1 MRRKLLITVVL
12 SVVLIGLIGGMALA
26 KGTNSVALPKNPVNT
41 VNQTKDIRQNNYGYE
56 NMIEIMK
63 ENGLTDMANL
73 MEKGDFKGMDKLMEN
88 LSDADYQKMIK
99 IMRDN
104 GYGNMAAMMESIGKN
119 GMIEMHKAMEGM
131 HSWNSGM
138 MGGF

>member
-1 MRRKLLITVVL
+1 MKSKLLMTAVL
-12 SVVLIGLIGGMALA
+12 SVVLIGLIGEMALA
-26 KGTNSVALPKNPVNT
+26 KGTNSTTFPKNPVKI
-41 VNQTKDIRQNNYGYE
+41 VNQTKDVKQNDYGYE

-73 MEKGDFKGMDKLMEN
+73 MEKRDFNGMDKLMEN
-88 LSDADYQKMIK
+88 LSDSDYQKMIK

-104 GYGNMAAMMESIGKN
+104 GYGNMAAVMESIGKN
-119 GMIEMHKAMEGM
+119 GMIEMYKAMEGM
-131 HSWNSGM
+131 HGFNSYM

>member
-1 MRRKLLITVVL
+1 MKRKLLITVVL
-12 SVVLIGLIGGMALA
+12 SVVLIGLIGRMALA
-26 KGTNSVALPKNPVNT
+26 KGTNSETLPKNLVKT
-41 VNQTKDIRQNNYGYE
+41 VNQAIDIKQSDYGYE

-73 MEKGDFKGMDKLMEN
+73 MEKGDFKDMDKLIEN
-88 LSDADYQKMIK
+88 LSDADYQNMIK

-104 GYGNMAAMMESIGKN
+104 EYGNMAATMESIGKN
-119 GMIEMHKAMEGM
+119 GMIEMHKFMEGI
-131 HSWNSGM
+131 HDFNRGM